1 MKRFLITENE
11 KSQILNLYKK
21 FKLNEDV
28 GCPCEDGS
36 VDASCCDETTI
47 QISEKEKKEILA
59 KAQVLKQQEEE
70 LKMTKLEIEK
80 KQKID
85 DIQKKLDQTYNDIM
99 SKPKMD
105 KFQKQVVNTRLKT
118 LEDELKS
125 LQGIPPSSDPNQK
138 STDQKVSAW
147 VSIASSLLAL
157 FTSAMTAFKKD
168 QN

>member
-21 FKLNEDV
+21 FKINESE
-28 GCPCEDGS
+28 GCPCENGT
-36 VDASCCDETTI
+36 VDVSCCEETT
-47 QISEKEKKEILA
+47 QVSEKEKKEILA

-70 LKMTKLEIEK
+70 LKMAQLEIEK

-105 KFQKQVVNTRLKT
+105 KFQKQAVNQRIKT
-118 LEDELKS
+118 LESELKS
-125 LQGIPPSSDPNQK
+125 LEGGGSPNTPEER

-147 VSIASSLLAL
+147 VSIATSLLSL
-157 FTSAMTAFKKD
+157 FTSAMTTFKKD